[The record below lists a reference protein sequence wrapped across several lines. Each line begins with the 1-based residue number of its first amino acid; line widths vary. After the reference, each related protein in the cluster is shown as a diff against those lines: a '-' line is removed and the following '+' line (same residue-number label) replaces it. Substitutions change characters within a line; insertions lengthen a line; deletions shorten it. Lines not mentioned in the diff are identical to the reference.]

1 MNTRFDVV
9 SRRLRRAVSSSPR
22 IRNSSELSIVP
33 STVTCF
39 DWMNTT
45 IDTGVHY
52 LHPSQGNTEAM
63 LVHPESLG
71 RKIYMLVPRRDKA
84 SWTLKLFFRRID
96 HIMLLETIEC
106 ESLIT
111 SLLLDSLKI

>member
-1 MNTRFDVV
+1 MNTKFNVV
-9 SRRLRRAVSSSPR
+9 SRRPHGAAASSLRN
-22 IRNSSELSIVP
+22 RNSSELSIAP
-33 STVTCF
+33 STAICF